1 MNKNDYCNLD
11 TSYLL
16 EVDQDIKKKFENNE
30 SNEKQKFI
38 NNTGSTTFSN
48 GIILPNKNSSLKNN
62 NVEVDSFLRIP
73 ANLYQNKTSV
83 EMKKELDHNKCDLL
97 YSNRMELHPVN
108 KKKNVSIINDKP
120 YIGAG
125 RGIGD
130 LDISEMIR
138 TGQDTRRY
146 NDQYREKQE
155 SHVIDRFH
163 ILDKDYQDPNH
174 IVMDIPR
181 GGVQT
186 RKNKKLIDQ
195 TKKNFGFKY

>member
-16 EVDQDIKKKFENNE
+16 DVDQDVKKKFESNE
-30 SNEKQKFI
+30 SNEKKKFI
-38 NNTGSTTFSN
+38 NNSGSNTFSH
-48 GIILPNKNSSLKNN
+48 GVILPDKNSSFKQT
-62 NVEVDSFLRIP
+62 NVEVDSFLRYP
-73 ANLYQNKTSV
+73 PNLFQNKTSV
-83 EMKKELDHNKCDLL
+83 ELKKNLDHNKFDIL
-97 YSNRMELHPVN
+97 YSNRMNTHPVN
-108 KKKNVSIINDKP
+108 NDTNISIINDKP

-130 LDISEMIR
+130 LDVSELVR

-155 SHVIDRFH
+155 SNVIDRFH
-163 ILDKDYQDPNH
+163 IIDKNYQDPNH

-186 RKNKKLIDQ
+186 RKNKKLIDE
-195 TKKNFGFKY
+195 TKKNYGFKY